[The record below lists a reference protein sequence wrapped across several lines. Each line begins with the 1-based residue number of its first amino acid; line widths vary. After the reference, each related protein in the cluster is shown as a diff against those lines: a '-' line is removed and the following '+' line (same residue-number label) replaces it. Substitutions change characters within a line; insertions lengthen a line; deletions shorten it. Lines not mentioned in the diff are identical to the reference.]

1 VTVKRGEHGNIH
13 CILHSPQVLKV
24 LVGPG
29 RLLRIG
35 RVARGLGEGVVMA
48 FGVEKSGDLFPH
60 DILLIQ
66 RTENECGS
74 SCIFELVNHTDIIG
88 HGP

>member
-1 VTVKRGEHGNIH
+1 
-13 CILHSPQVLKV
+13 VLKV

-29 RLLRIG
+29 RLLRIR

-48 FGVEKSGDLFPH
+48 FGVKKRRDLFSH

-66 RTENECGS
+66 RTENERGG
-74 SCIFELVNHTDIIG
+74 SCIFELANHADVIG
-88 HGP
+88 QGP